1 MGDHSIKALVR
12 IELKCKRLLVLHV
25 ADVLVLIQYIVRR
38 RFSLLQGVDGATAG
52 YPKLGDVHQYILFC
66 LSISFYQLFLVV
78 DCWPQNN
85 LHV

>member
-1 MGDHSIKALVR
+1 MWTAVG
-12 IELKCKRLLVLHV
+12 LHV

-66 LSISFYQLFLVV
+66 LSISFLSTIFS
-78 DCWPQNN
+78 C
-85 LHV
+85 